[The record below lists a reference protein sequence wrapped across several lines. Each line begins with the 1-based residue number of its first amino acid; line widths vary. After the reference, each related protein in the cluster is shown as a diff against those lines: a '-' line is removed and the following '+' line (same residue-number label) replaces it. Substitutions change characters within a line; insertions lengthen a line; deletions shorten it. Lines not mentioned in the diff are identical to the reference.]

1 LRAPNATTMHSDNS
15 FNRSL
20 FDICQAMV
28 SGLELRDV
36 LDTILDLSIKT
47 LRASAGSILL
57 CEPGSDSL
65 KMLASRGLPP
75 GVVARGHISRK
86 GSIAD
91 RVLAENRPA
100 IINSAQEQEKREL
113 NPASAIKSALCV
125 PLRAKGEV
133 IGTLNLNRYDE
144 EQGAYSE
151 QDLHTVMILASQAA
165 VCIENARL
173 HEENVRNARMAAIGQ
188 TVAGISHCV
197 KNVLTGLRGGLGL
210 VEMAQEA
217 RNWEASEKGAQV
229 LRRNVE
235 RVSLLVLDM
244 LDYSRDKTPSR
255 RDTAV
260 RSLVEEVFDVVS
272 HKAKKQGVELTQE
285 IARECE
291 HIFADADQLFRCLLN
306 LVENAIDSI
315 PGEGRVTVRCG
326 EMPWEDAKAA
336 GIPRGKDDLEGAGR
350 IVRITVQDTGAG
362 IGPENLES
370 IFQPFFSTK
379 ASKGTGLGLA
389 VTRKITREHGGD
401 VLVESELGRG
411 TSFHLVF
418 PEMRPDI

>member
-1 LRAPNATTMHSDNS
+1 MHSDNS
-15 FNRSL
+15 FNKSL

-28 SGLELRDV
+28 SALELREV
-36 LDTILDLSIKT
+36 LDTILDLSIRT

-100 IINSAQEQEKREL
+100 IINSPQEQEGSNL
-113 NPASAIKSALCV
+113 NRASAIKSALCV

-144 EQGAYSE
+144 EQGPYGE
-151 QDLHTVMILASQAA
+151 QDLRTVMILASQAA
-165 VCIENARL
+165 VSIENARL
-173 HEENVRNARMAAIGQ
+173 HEENVANARMAAIGQ
-188 TVAGISHCV
+188 TVAGISHCI

-217 RNWEASEKGAQV
+217 RNWEASEKGCRV

-255 RDTAV
+255 RDTV
-260 RSLVEEVFDVVS
+260 VHSLVDEVFEVVY
-272 HKAKKQGVELTQE
+272 HKAKKQGVVLAQE
-285 IARECE
+285 IAQEGE
-291 HIFADADQLFRCLLN
+291 HIFADADQMFRCLLN
-306 LVENAIDSI
+306 LVENAIESI

-326 EMPWEDAKAA
+326 EMPWEEAKAA
-336 GIPRGKDDLEGAGR
+336 GLFRGKDDLERTER
-350 IVRITVQDTGAG
+350 IVRITVEDTGAG
-362 IGPENLES
+362 IGPENLENV
-370 IFQPFFSTK
+370 FQPFFSTK
-379 ASKGTGLGLA
+379 ASRGTGLGLA

-411 TSFHLVF
+411 TSFRLVF
-418 PEMRPDI
+418 PETRPES